1 VAGKNLMQNKI
12 PTASVNIITGNL
24 VEKVGTRFDIV
35 AGNITSKSILLLLND
50 IKKVLV
56 KNIIFI
62 CSVIIEED
70 KNKVIQKLENLGF
83 EVIEILTKETWVSIA
98 SMLR

>member
-1 VAGKNLMQNKI
+1 M
-12 PTASVNIITGNL
+12 
-24 VEKVGTRFDIV
+24 
-35 AGNITSKSILLLLND
+35 LLDD
-50 IKKVLV
+50 IKQVLV
-56 KNIIFI
+56 KKSIFI
-62 CSVIIEED
+62 CSGIIEEY